1 MIVVKSPDEIETMRQ
16 GGRILATVLGKL
28 REAVSPGMR
37 TREFD
42 EIVEGELK
50 HWGARASFKGYRGF
64 PANLCVSVN
73 DEVVHGLPGDRRIEE
88 GDIVSFDVGVLF
100 GGLHT
105 DAAVTVKVG
114 EVDEEKE
121 RLLAVTEASL
131 KVGIAQA
138 RCGAHVGDISAA
150 IEDYVESHGF
160 AAVRE
165 YTGHGVGRELHEE
178 PQVPNIVFSRGPAL
192 RKGMTLAI
200 EPMVNAGDWRT
211 LVDDNN
217 WTVRTADGRPSAHF
231 EHTIVI
237 TDGQAEV
244 LT

>member
-16 GGRILATVLGKL
+16 GGRILATVLSKL

-42 EIVEGELK
+42 EIVEEELK
-50 HWGARASFKGYRGF
+50 RWGARASFKGYRGF

-73 DEVVHGLPGDRRIEE
+73 DEVVHGVPGDRRIEE

-217 WTVRTADGRPSAHF
+217 WTVHTADGRPSAHF